1 MLQPFPPIVYK
12 WSEAVFE
19 NVHLLSSTG
28 SWGAGNL
35 SQVGSTPQIS
45 RAYSAIV
52 RSLENLPDE
61 AILWMLIFIHTLWFY
76 FMQMKHKNVSKVGCI
91 IQLIYGYFVSFIDSF
106 LGRNVIIEISQAEE
120 TIVIHKVVV
129 NVTEFIGVV
138 RAKES
143 GGNLVNDLIEKKKCI
158 TFGVL
163 SQ

>member
-1 MLQPFPPIVYK
+1 
-12 WSEAVFE
+12 
-19 NVHLLSSTG
+19 
-28 SWGAGNL
+28 
-35 SQVGSTPQIS
+35 
-45 RAYSAIV
+45 
-52 RSLENLPDE
+52 
-61 AILWMLIFIHTLWFY
+61 
-76 FMQMKHKNVSKVGCI
+76 MQMKHKNVSKVGCI

-143 GGNLVNDLIEKKKCI
+143 GGNLVNDLIEKKKFI